1 MKFSTKTRYA
11 LRILLQIAESKD
23 KKYVQGK
30 EIAEKQNITEPYM
43 EQIMIPL
50 KSARLIKTA
59 RGCFGGYA
67 LIRAPKDIKLI
78 EIIELFEGPLYLAD
92 CIEDERSCKMMKK
105 CKAHIIWSKISKQI
119 ENIFEKITLQNVID
133 SKLN

>member
-1 MKFSTKTRYA
+1 MKFSTKTRYS

-23 KKYVQGK
+23 KKFVQGK
-30 EIAEKQNITEPYM
+30 EIANKQNITEPYL

-67 LIRAPKDIKLI
+67 LMRKPSEIKLS
-78 EIIELFEGPLYLAD
+78 EIVELFEGPLYLAD
-92 CIEDERSCKMMKK
+92 CIEDNNSCNIIKN
-105 CKAHIIWSKISKQI
+105 CKAHILWEKLSQQIKKILD
-119 ENIFEKITLQNVID
+119 EITLQDIMD
-133 SKLN
+133 IK